1 MKAACDV
8 LLNGEG
14 GGRMRNKVDQN
25 RLCWPIM
32 DRNVACER
40 KADVYT
46 SHKQH
51 QGQSVCKS
59 ASSACGK
66 QYKLCREAT
75 EVEERDKE

>member
-1 MKAACDV
+1 
-8 LLNGEG
+8 
-14 GGRMRNKVDQN
+14 MRNKVDQN

-40 KADVYT
+40 KADVYI

-59 ASSACGK
+59 AVLHVVNSTSSAGK
-66 QYKLCREAT
+66 PLR
-75 EVEERDKE
+75 